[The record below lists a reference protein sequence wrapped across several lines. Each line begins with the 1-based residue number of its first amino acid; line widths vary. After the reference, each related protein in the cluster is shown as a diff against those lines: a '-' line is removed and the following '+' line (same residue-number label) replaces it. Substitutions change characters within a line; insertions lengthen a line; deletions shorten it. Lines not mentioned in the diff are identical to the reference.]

1 MDQPNKDFTY
11 ESKSN
16 LAVKRKRLHFIV
28 GPIVLLYC
36 FALTLSFAVT
46 ALYAPYIISKTL
58 YPHRKLESST
68 GSICDTNH
76 SSTTSQES
84 TVIQKQAASFS
95 IYTSLLTSLPAAFS
109 SVILGTLSDQLGRKF
124 SFLISFTGQLLS
136 KGLMATF
143 IYLET
148 NVYLLLI
155 GSAIEGLTGGFLFV
169 LHASFTYIADITKD
183 DKERSVFIT
192 LTEMCLGVGV
202 VLSKVTAG
210 YFIKATHYF
219 YPMLTVAC
227 IFCLLNLVVLFILP
241 ETQERKKD
249 KNSHKFSFLLKYTK
263 NAFSFYVAKNDNG
276 TRWKYVTFLLI
287 FGFYALTMT
296 GDTSV
301 LTLYQ
306 ISQPFCWGSVKVGW
320 YGTIK
325 YFLQSIL
332 CLAMIKVFHRCMKD
346 EGVAILGS
354 TSAVFYCLI
363 TALARNDVMMYI
375 APIVGFGAILPFPMI
390 RAIMSRMT
398 SKHKQGSL
406 FGGLSAVEILG
417 NLAGNALFNTVY
429 SHTVDLYKGAV
440 YFVMFA
446 CAMISLV
453 MLSVTAFI
461 SKTTTI
467 SVYELEIRQDEKK
480 YGTYTSSESRSTSSN

>member
-1 MDQPNKDFTY
+1 MDQSEKDSSCDT
-11 ESKSN
+11 KPD
-16 LAVKRKRLHFIV
+16 LAVRRRRLHFMV
-28 GPIVLLYC
+28 GPILLLYC

-58 YPHRKLESST
+58 YPNRKLESST

-76 SSTTSQES
+76 SARTSHES

-109 SVILGTLSDQLGRKF
+109 SVFIGTLSDKLGRKF
-124 SFLISFTGQLLS
+124 SFLTAFTGQLLS
-136 KGLMATF
+136 KGLMATC

-155 GSAIEGLTGGFLFV
+155 GSAIEGLTGGFLFI

-202 VLSKVTAG
+202 VLGKVIAG
-210 YFIKATHYF
+210 YFIKATQYF
-219 YPMLTVAC
+219 YPMMTVSC
-227 IFCLLNLVVLFILP
+227 IFGLLNLLVIFILP
-241 ETQERKKD
+241 ETKERRKD
-249 KNSHKFSFLLKYTK
+249 KNRNKLSFLFKDTK
-263 NAFSFYVAKNDNG
+263 NAFSFYVSKNDEG
-276 TRWKYVTFLLI
+276 TRWKYVSFLVI
-287 FGFYALTMT
+287 FGCYSLTMT
-296 GDTSV
+296 GDTSI

-354 TSAVFYCLI
+354 ASAVFYCLI

-429 SHTVDLYKGAV
+429 SHTVDFYKGTV
-440 YFVMFA
+440 YFVMFV
-446 CAMISLV
+446 CALISLV
-453 MLSVTAFI
+453 ILSATAFM
-461 SKTTTI
+461 SRTTTA
-467 SVYELEIRQDEKK
+467 SVYELEINLDEKK
-480 YGTYTSSESRSTSSN
+480 YGTYKSTESKST